1 MLLNLRPLSID
12 LLPSISTS
20 LKQVL
25 LVAPP
30 PFVFE
35 AAWEVIR
42 PQIGRHADIV
52 RFVTVEELRRGY
64 FTPATLPTEFR

>member
-1 MLLNLRPLSID
+1 M
-12 LLPSISTS
+12 T

-52 RFVTVEELRRGY
+52 RFVTIEELRRGY
-64 FTPATLPTEFR
+64 FLPATLPVEFR